1 MTSLLA
7 RLIADL
13 NGTLHFAQIL
23 FYTLSVMLSWLY
35 LRPQNFVKH
44 IFLRDLLVELFLTKQ
59 RHSGNRTFTA
69 VHLAVLKL
77 NNTVLR
83 LAWHSFRVVFKINI
97 LRIVVCLT
105 ILVKL
110 LRAILATYFFE
121 CLLLRT
127 RSTSWGGVECM
138 LFLCNMSN

>member
-1 MTSLLA
+1 MISLLA
-7 RLIADL
+7 LLIADL

-23 FYTLSVMLSWLY
+23 FYTLSAMLLWLY

-59 RHSGNRTFTA
+59 RHSRNRTFTA

-110 LRAILATYFFE
+110 LRATLATYFFE